1 MVAEREPPTATQDV
15 PEEIKERI
23 RKLAYF
29 MWEAGGCQHG
39 RALEY
44 WLEAER
50 RILATLKAEAAQAKG
65 ETARPATAP
74 AATRQEPPTA
84 TNDKEKGERV

>member
-1 MVAEREPPTATQDV
+1 MVAERESPTASKDV
-15 PEEIKERI
+15 PEDIKERI
-23 RKLAYF
+23 RKLAYL

-50 RILATLKAEAAQAKG
+50 RILATLAAEAAQPQGA
-65 ETARPATAP
+65 TPPPATAP
-74 AATRQEPPTA
+74 AATGQEPPTA
-84 TNDKEKGERV
+84 TNDKEKDQRV